1 MALLKD
7 RALERLRDARKSGR
21 LAHAYLLAGPPG
33 CGKAWLA
40 MELAGMIIGFNP
52 AETTSHADLYQVS
65 PESKSRRIVT
75 EQIRSLEHAL
85 QMKPLLGIHKVAI
98 LHDADRM
105 QPQAAN
111 AFLKTLE
118 EPPEGCHIL
127 LTTTLRD
134 AVLPTILSRCIT
146 VPLLSPTTVSAK
158 NTKSDEV
165 AEAFLAALLQKGG
178 PDAGAALRFTKFFQG
193 RVGALREQ
201 VTGELEGELK
211 EQIKHYRDS
220 MDKSWKDTREDQIKA
235 QSEAMVVRERQR
247 LLTEIS
253 EVLASALRHHVL
265 PDLNCPPNIQ
275 RLAACNDTKLLLKRL
290 DALDRIRRL
299 LSAGV
304 QESLALESGF
314 LQMIAP
320 L

>member
-7 RALERLRDARKSGR
+7 RALERLSDARKAGR

-40 MELAGMIIGFNP
+40 MELAGMILGFNP
-52 AETTSHADLYQVS
+52 SETTSHADLYQVA

-75 EQIRSLEHAL
+75 DQIRSLEHAL

-134 AVLPTILSRCIT
+134 AVLTTILSRCIT
-146 VPLLSPTTVSAK
+146 VPLLSPTGSLQDAK
-158 NTKSDEV
+158 NDEV
-165 AEAFLAALLQKGG
+165 AEAFVAALLQKGG

-193 RVGALREQ
+193 QVSALREH

-211 EQIKHYRDS
+211 DQIKHYRDS

-247 LLTEIS
+247 LLTTIS
-253 EVLASALRHHVL
+253 EVLAAALRYHVL
-265 PDLNCPPNIQ
+265 PNLNCPPHIQ
-275 RLAACNDTKLLLKRL
+275 SLAASNDTKLLLKRL
-290 DALDRIRRL
+290 DALDRTRRL

>member
-1 MALLKD
+1 
-7 RALERLRDARKSGR
+7 
-21 LAHAYLLAGPPG
+21 
-33 CGKAWLA
+33 
-40 MELAGMIIGFNP
+40 MILGFNP
-52 AETTSHADLYQVS
+52 AETTSHADLYQVA
-65 PESKSRRIVT
+65 PESKSRRIVA
-75 EQIRSLEHAL
+75 EQIRTLEHAL
-85 QMKPLLGIHKVAI
+85 QMKPLLGIHKVVI

-111 AFLKTLE
+111 AFLTTLE

-134 AVLPTILSRCIT
+134 AVLTTILSRCIT
-146 VPLLSPTTVSAK
+146 VPLLPPTGVVQDT
-158 NTKSDEV
+158 NNDEV
-165 AEAFLAALLQKGG
+165 VEAFMAALLQKGG
-178 PDAGAALRFTKFFQG
+178 PDAGAALRFTKFFQAQ
-193 RVGALREQ
+193 VSVLREQ

-211 EQIKHYRDS
+211 EQVKHYRDS

-235 QSEAMVVRERQR
+235 QSESIVVRERQR
-247 LLTEIS
+247 LLTSIS
-253 EVLASALRHHVL
+253 EVLASALRQHVL
-265 PDLNCPPNIQ
+265 PDLNCAPNIQ
-275 RLAACNDTKLLLKRL
+275 RLATSNDTKLLLKRL
-290 DALDRIRRL
+290 DALDRTRRL

>member
-33 CGKAWLA
+33 CGKEWLA
-40 MELAGMIIGFNP
+40 MELAGMILGFKP

-75 EQIRSLEHAL
+75 EQIRALEHAL

-146 VPLLSPTTVSAK
+146 VPLLSASAE
-158 NTKSDEV
+158 NTKTDEV

-235 QSEAMVVRERQR
+235 QSEALVVRERQR
-247 LLTEIS
+247 LLSEIG

-275 RLAACNDTKLLLKRL
+275 RLAASNDTKLLLKRL

>member
-1 MALLKD
+1 MALLKE
-7 RALERLRDARKSGR
+7 RAFERLSDARKSGR
-21 LAHAYLLAGPPG
+21 LAHAYLLSGPPG

-40 MELAGMIIGFNP
+40 MELAGMILGFNP
-52 AETTSHADLYQVS
+52 AEKTSHPDLYQVA

-75 EQIRSLEHAL
+75 EQIRTLEHAL

-134 AVLPTILSRCIT
+134 AVLTTILSRCIL
-146 VPLLSPTTVSAK
+146 VPILSPAGIVQDAK
-158 NTKSDEV
+158 NDEV
-165 AEAFLAALLQKGG
+165 AEAFVAALLQKGG

-193 RVGALREQ
+193 QVSALREH

-211 EQIKHYRDS
+211 DQIKHYRDS

-247 LLTEIS
+247 LLTAIS
-253 EVLASALRHHVL
+253 EVLANALRHHVL
-265 PDLNCPPNIQ
+265 PDSNCPPNIQ
-275 RLAACNDTKLLLKRL
+275 RLAASNDTKLLLKRL
-290 DALDRIRRL
+290 DALDRTRRL

>member
-7 RALERLRDARKSGR
+7 RALERLSDARKAGR

-40 MELAGMIIGFNP
+40 MELAGMILGFNP
-52 AETTSHADLYQVS
+52 SETTSHADLYQVA

-75 EQIRSLEHAL
+75 DQIRSLEHAL
-85 QMKPLLGIHKVAI
+85 QMKPLIGSHKVAI

-134 AVLPTILSRCIT
+134 AVLTTILSRCIT
-146 VPLLSPTTVSAK
+146 VPLLSPVGVVRD
-158 NTKSDEV
+158 NTSNEI
-165 AEAFLAALLQKGG
+165 AEAFVAALLQKGG

-193 RVGALREQ
+193 QVSALREH

-211 EQIKHYRDS
+211 DQIKHYRDS

-247 LLTEIS
+247 LLTSIS
-253 EVLASALRHHVL
+253 EVLASALRQHVL

-275 RLAACNDTKLLLKRL
+275 RLATSNDTKLLLKRL
-290 DALDRIRRL
+290 DALDRTRRL

>member
-1 MALLKD
+1 MALLKE
-7 RALERLRDARKSGR
+7 RAFERLSDARKSGR
-21 LAHAYLLAGPPG
+21 LAHAYLLSGPAGS
-33 CGKAWLA
+33 GKAWLA
-40 MELAGMIIGFNP
+40 TELAGMILGFNP
-52 AETTSHADLYQVS
+52 AEITSHADLYQVA
-65 PESKSRRIVT
+65 PESKSRRIVA
-75 EQIRSLEHAL
+75 EQIRTLEHAL
-85 QMKPLLGIHKVAI
+85 QMKPLLGIHKVVI

-134 AVLPTILSRCIT
+134 AVLTTILSRCIT
-146 VPLLSPTTVSAK
+146 VPLLPPTGVVHDT
-158 NTKSDEV
+158 NNDEV
-165 AEAFLAALLQKGG
+165 VEAFMAALLQKGG
-178 PDAGAALRFTKFFQG
+178 PDAGAALRFTKFFQAQ
-193 RVGALREQ
+193 VSVLREQ

-211 EQIKHYRDS
+211 EQVKHYRDS

-235 QSEAMVVRERQR
+235 QSESMVVRERQR
-247 LLTEIS
+247 LLTAIS
-253 EVLASALRHHVL
+253 EVLASALRQHVL
-265 PDLNCPPNIQ
+265 PDLNCAPNIQ
-275 RLAACNDTKLLLKRL
+275 RLATSNDTKLLLKRL
-290 DALDRIRRL
+290 DALDRTRRL

>member
-7 RALERLRDARKSGR
+7 RALERLSDARKAGR

-40 MELAGMIIGFNP
+40 MELAGMILGFNP
-52 AETTSHADLYQVS
+52 SETTSHADLYQVA

-75 EQIRSLEHAL
+75 DQIRSLEHAL

-134 AVLPTILSRCIT
+134 AVLTTILSRCIT
-146 VPLLSPTTVSAK
+146 VPLLSPTGSIQDAK
-158 NTKSDEV
+158 NDEV
-165 AEAFLAALLQKGG
+165 AEAFVAALLQKGG

-193 RVGALREQ
+193 QVSALREH
-201 VTGELEGELK
+201 VTGELDGELK
-211 EQIKHYRDS
+211 DQIKHYRDS

-247 LLTEIS
+247 LLTAIS

-265 PDLNCPPNIQ
+265 PDSNCPPNIQ
-275 RLAACNDTKLLLKRL
+275 RLAASNDTKLLLKRL
-290 DALDRIRRL
+290 DALDRTRRL

>member
-1 MALLKD
+1 MALLKE
-7 RALERLRDARKSGR
+7 RAFERLSDARKSGR
-21 LAHAYLLAGPPG
+21 LAHAYLLSGPAGS
-33 CGKAWLA
+33 GKAWLA
-40 MELAGMIIGFNP
+40 TELAGMILGFNA
-52 AETTSHADLYQVS
+52 AETTSHADLYQVA
-65 PESKSRRIVT
+65 PESKSRRIVA
-75 EQIRSLEHAL
+75 EQIRTLEHAL
-85 QMKPLLGIHKVAI
+85 QMKPLLGIHKVVI

-134 AVLPTILSRCIT
+134 AVLTTILSRCIT
-146 VPLLSPTTVSAK
+146 VPLLPPTGVVQDT
-158 NTKSDEV
+158 NNDEV
-165 AEAFLAALLQKGG
+165 VEAFMAALLQKGG
-178 PDAGAALRFTKFFQG
+178 PDAGAALRFTKFFQAQ
-193 RVGALREQ
+193 VSVLREQ

-211 EQIKHYRDS
+211 EQVKHYRDS

-235 QSEAMVVRERQR
+235 QSESMVVRERQR
-247 LLTEIS
+247 LLTAIS
-253 EVLASALRHHVL
+253 EVLASALRQHVL
-265 PDLNCPPNIQ
+265 PDLNCAPNIQ
-275 RLAACNDTKLLLKRL
+275 RLATSNDTKLLLKRL
-290 DALDRIRRL
+290 DALDRTRRL